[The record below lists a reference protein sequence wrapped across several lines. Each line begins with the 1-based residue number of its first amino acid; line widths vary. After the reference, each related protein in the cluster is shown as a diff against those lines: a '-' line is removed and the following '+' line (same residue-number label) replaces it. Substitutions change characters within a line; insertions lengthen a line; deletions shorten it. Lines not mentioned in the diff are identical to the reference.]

1 MKQTTTFSK
10 LFLLLLLLAAASN
23 VACNKSQ
30 SAQSE
35 ITTITISDKEKISP
49 EQFLDSHRLVRL
61 SQTKIPVG
69 EIEKTII
76 TDKYIILVDNEQANT
91 IFVFNHKGEILSEIC
106 RLGRGPQEYTFI
118 QDVALLDYKGQEA
131 IAVADNRQEKL
142 LLYTIDGKYINSIEY
157 PFDFDNIVQ
166 SGSKS
171 WLCLTSGDNQ
181 KSDAFKERN
190 DGKSLLVFTDL
201 DMKIKS
207 TTMPSPFERV
217 NFVTPDIATNAKDVL
232 ITPQFQD
239 TVYRVENCTITPAY
253 RIDLAEFGG
262 VTNTNDWSTDKII
275 ADFDSFVRI
284 HNLYEA
290 KNNIIINAVTKD
302 SFINTYIYNKASGK
316 TYRLEGERTTSFAEL
331 NVYDVCAT
339 YKDEFA
345 VIIDAVTI
353 EEYNQ
358 VFPDQAVMKD
368 IKDSDNPVI
377 MFFTMK
383 KEF

>member
-1 MKQTTTFSK
+1 
-10 LFLLLLLLAAASN
+10 
-23 VACNKSQ
+23 
-30 SAQSE
+30 
-35 ITTITISDKEKISP
+35 
-49 EQFLDSHRLVRL
+49 
-61 SQTKIPVG
+61 
-69 EIEKTII
+69 
-76 TDKYIILVDNEQANT
+76 
-91 IFVFNHKGEILSEIC
+91 
-106 RLGRGPQEYTFI
+106 
-118 QDVALLDYKGQEA
+118 
-131 IAVADNRQEKL
+131 
-142 LLYTIDGKYINSIEY
+142 
-157 PFDFDNIVQ
+157 
-166 SGSKS
+166 
-171 WLCLTSGDNQ
+171 
-181 KSDAFKERN
+181 
-190 DGKSLLVFTDL
+190 
-201 DMKIKS
+201 
-207 TTMPSPFERV
+207 MPSPFERV
-217 NFVTPDIATNAKDVL
+217 NFVTPDISTNAKEVL

-275 ADFDSFVRI
+275 ADFDSFVHI
-284 HNLYEA
+284 YNLYEA
-290 KNNIIINAVTKD
+290 KNNVIINAVTKN
-302 SFINTYIYNKASGK
+302 SFINTYIYNKASSK

-358 VFPDQAVMKD
+358 EFPDQAVMKD

>member
-1 MKQTTTFSK
+1 
-10 LFLLLLLLAAASN
+10 
-23 VACNKSQ
+23 
-30 SAQSE
+30 
-35 ITTITISDKEKISP
+35 
-49 EQFLDSHRLVRL
+49 
-61 SQTKIPVG
+61 
-69 EIEKTII
+69 
-76 TDKYIILVDNEQANT
+76 
-91 IFVFNHKGEILSEIC
+91 
-106 RLGRGPQEYTFI
+106 
-118 QDVALLDYKGQEA
+118 
-131 IAVADNRQEKL
+131 
-142 LLYTIDGKYINSIEY
+142 
-157 PFDFDNIVQ
+157 
-166 SGSKS
+166 
-171 WLCLTSGDNQ
+171 
-181 KSDAFKERN
+181 
-190 DGKSLLVFTDL
+190 
-201 DMKIKS
+201 
-207 TTMPSPFERV
+207 MPSPFERV
-217 NFVTPDIATNAKDVL
+217 NFVTPDISTNAKEVL

-275 ADFDSFVRI
+275 ADFDSFVHI
-284 HNLYEA
+284 YNLYEA
-290 KNNIIINAVTKD
+290 KNNVIINAVTKN

-331 NVYDVCAT
+331 NVYDVCAS

-358 VFPDQAVMKD
+358 EFPDQAVMKD